1 MISFLDM
8 DQGRTFELDA
18 RDALSADA
26 LRRFAHDAVDWMV
39 DYMTEPG
46 GDGPILSPELT
57 KDVFDLFR
65 EELPIEGSAPAAVFE
80 EFREK
85 IVPHATHL
93 QSPGNFAYIP
103 NSTGVVGVVADILAA
118 TMNQNV
124 SLVRGGPTAAAVE
137 AQVVGWLQS
146 LLAYPKSGSG
156 VLTSGGSLA
165 NLMGLALAR
174 HRAGAGDDLTF
185 YFSEETHSSM
195 DRALR
200 FLGLPPEA
208 LRRLP
213 TDDKFRMSP
222 EALEQAVKD
231 DRARGKRPA
240 AVVATVGTIGSGAVD
255 PLEELAGVCERYGLW
270 LHVDGAYGAL
280 SAAAESG
287 AWMRSG
293 LARTDSLSIDPHKWL
308 FVPVGTSCLL
318 VRDVDFMRRF
328 FTVVPEYLKVSASEG
343 EIRQPMEHTM
353 ELSRRF
359 RALRLWM
366 SLKVYGARAVREKIE
381 DHLRWTQL
389 FASWVEAAPG
399 FELSAPV
406 VTSTVC
412 FRYVP
417 SEVESEEAL
426 DRLNE
431 ELMERMNREP
441 GLFVSRNRLRG
452 RFTQRVCITHLRTT
466 ENDIL
471 RLWESYQKLAVTL

>member
-1 MISFLDM
+1 M
-8 DQGRTFELDA
+8 DA
-18 RDALSADA
+18 RDGLSADA

-39 DYMTEPG
+39 DYMSEPG
-46 GDGPILSPELT
+46 GGGPILSPELT
-57 KDVFDLFR
+57 KDVFGLFR

-85 IVPHATHL
+85 IVPDATHL

-137 AQVVGWLQS
+137 AQVVGWIQS
-146 LLAYPKSGSG
+146 LLDYPKSGGG

-174 HRAGAGDDLTF
+174 HRAGPGDDLTF
-185 YFSEETHSSM
+185 YFSEETHSSI

-200 FLGLPPEA
+200 FLGLPLEA
-208 LRRLP
+208 IRRLP

-231 DRARGKRPA
+231 DRARGKKPA
-240 AVVATVGTIGSGAVD
+240 AVVATAGTIGSGAVD
-255 PLEELAGVCERYGLW
+255 PLEELAGLCKRYGLW

-280 SAAAESG
+280 AAAAEGG

-293 LARTDSLSIDPHKWL
+293 LALVDSLSIDPHKWL

-318 VRDVDFMRRF
+318 VRDVDAMRRF

-366 SLKVYGARAVREKIE
+366 SLKIYGARAVREKIE

-406 VTSTVC
+406 MTSTVC

-417 SEVESEEAL
+417 SDVESEGAL

-431 ELMERMNREP
+431 ELMERVNREP

-466 ENDIL
+466 EDDVR
-471 RLWESYQKLAVTL
+471 RLWEAYQKLAATL

>member
-1 MISFLDM
+1 M
-8 DQGRTFELDA
+8 DEKRRTFELDA
-18 RDALSADA
+18 RDALSADS

-39 DYMTEPG
+39 DYLIEPG
-46 GDGPILSPELT
+46 GNGPILSPELT

-65 EELPIEGSAPAAVFE
+65 EELPIEGRSPAAVFE

-103 NSTGVVGVVADILAA
+103 NSTGVVGVVADLLAA

-137 AQVVGWLQS
+137 AQVVGWIQS
-146 LLAYPKSGSG
+146 LLAYPKSGGG

-213 TDDKFRMSP
+213 TDDQFRMSP
-222 EALEQAVKD
+222 EALEQAVRE

-240 AVVATVGTIGSGAVD
+240 AVVATAGTIGSGAVD
-255 PLEELAGVCERYGLW
+255 PLEELSAVCGRHGLW

-287 AWMRSG
+287 AWMRAG
-293 LARTDSLSIDPHKWL
+293 LALSDSLSIDPHKWL
-308 FVPVGTSCLL
+308 FVPIGTSCLL
-318 VRDVDFMRRF
+318 VRDVDAMRRL
-328 FTVVPEYLKVSASEG
+328 FTVVPEYLKVSTSEG
-343 EIRQPMEHTM
+343 EICQPMEHTM

-366 SLKVYGARAVREKIE
+366 SLKVYGAGAVRAKIE
-381 DHLRWTQL
+381 DHLRWAQL
-389 FASWVEAAPG
+389 FASWIEAAPG

-406 VTSTVC
+406 MTSTVC

-431 ELMERMNREP
+431 ELMERMNCEP

-452 RFTQRVCITHLRTT
+452 RFTQRLCITHLRTT
-466 ENDIL
+466 ENDIR
-471 RLWESYQKLAVTL
+471 RLWEAYQKLAATL